1 MKETFGQ
8 RLQRLRKERNLTQE
22 EVAEKIGITPQGIS
36 KWENNLSSPD
46 INILLNLADILGV
59 SVEELLG
66 KEKEKTEVLQ
76 DFDYKKVVLKIV
88 VDSEGDKVK
97 INFPL
102 ALGEAVL
109 GTYLKLDLKDEEDAL
124 EGIDFEKIFDL
135 VKQGVIGE
143 LVNVE
148 SSDGT
153 KVSIRVEY

>member
-8 RLQRLRKERNLTQE
+8 RFQRLRKEAGLTQE
-22 EVAEKIGITPQGIS
+22 EVAEKVGITPQGVS
-36 KWENNLSSPD
+36 KWENDLSSPD
-46 INILLNLADILGV
+46 INILVKLAEILGV

-66 KEKEKTEVLQ
+66 KEKEKTKVLQ
-76 DFDYKKVVLKIV
+76 DFDYKKAVLKVV

-109 GTYLKLDLKDEEDAL
+109 GTYLKLGLKDEKDAL
-124 EGIDFEKIFDL
+124 EGIDFEKIFEL

-148 SSDGT
+148 SRDGS

>member
-8 RLQRLRKERNLTQE
+8 RFQRLRKEAGLTQE
-22 EVAEKIGITPQGIS
+22 EVAEKVGITPQGVS
-36 KWENNLSSPD
+36 KWENDLSSPD
-46 INILLNLADILGV
+46 INILVKLAEILGV

-66 KEKEKTEVLQ
+66 KEKEKTKVLQ
-76 DFDYKKVVLKIV
+76 DFDYKKAVLKIV

-109 GTYLKLDLKDEEDAL
+109 GTYLKLGLKDEKDAL

>member
-46 INILLNLADILGV
+46 INILLNLKDILGV
-59 SVEELLG
+59 SVEELFG

-76 DFDYKKVVLKIV
+76 DYDYKKSILKIV
-88 VDSEGDKVK
+88 VDGDGDKVK

-109 GTYLKLDLKDEEDAL
+109 GTYLKLGLKDEEDAL

>member
-8 RLQRLRKERNLTQE
+8 RFQRLRKEAGLTQE
-22 EVAEKIGITPQGIS
+22 EVAEKVGITPQGVS
-36 KWENNLSSPD
+36 KWENDLSSPD
-46 INILLNLADILGV
+46 INILVKLAEILGV

-66 KEKEKTEVLQ
+66 KDKEKTKVLQ
-76 DFDYKKVVLKIV
+76 DFDYKKAVLKIV

-109 GTYLKLDLKDEEDAL
+109 GTYLKLGLKDEKDAL
-124 EGIDFEKIFDL
+124 EGIDFEKIFEL

-148 SSDGT
+148 SRDGS

>member
-8 RLQRLRKERNLTQE
+8 RFQRLRKEAGLTQE
-22 EVAEKIGITPQGIS
+22 EVAEKVGITPQGVS
-36 KWENNLSSPD
+36 KWENDLSSPD
-46 INILLNLADILGV
+46 INILVKLAEILGV

-66 KEKEKTEVLQ
+66 KEKEKTKVLQ
-76 DFDYKKVVLKIV
+76 DFDYKKAVLKIV

-109 GTYLKLDLKDEEDAL
+109 GTYLKLGLKDEKDAL
-124 EGIDFEKIFDL
+124 EGIDFEKIFEL

-148 SSDGT
+148 SRDGS

>member
-8 RLQRLRKERNLTQE
+8 RFQRLRKEAGLTQE
-22 EVAEKIGITPQGIS
+22 EVAEKVGITPQGVS
-36 KWENNLSSPD
+36 KWENDLSSPD
-46 INILLNLADILGV
+46 INILVKLAGILGV

-66 KEKEKTEVLQ
+66 KEKEKTKVLQ
-76 DFDYKKVVLKIV
+76 DFDYKKAVLKIV

-109 GTYLKLDLKDEEDAL
+109 GTYLKLGLKDEKDAL
-124 EGIDFEKIFDL
+124 EGIDFEKIFEL

-148 SSDGT
+148 SRDGS

>member
-76 DFDYKKVVLKIV
+76 DFDYKIAVLKIV

-102 ALGEAVL
+102 ALGEAVI

>member
-76 DFDYKKVVLKIV
+76 DYDYKKAILKIV
-88 VDSEGDKVK
+88 VDGDGDKVK
-97 INFPL
+97 NQFSF
-102 ALGEAVL
+102 
-109 GTYLKLDLKDEEDAL
+109 GTW
-124 EGIDFEKIFDL
+124 
-135 VKQGVIGE
+135 
-143 LVNVE
+143 
-148 SSDGT
+148 
-153 KVSIRVEY
+153 

>member
-8 RLQRLRKERNLTQE
+8 RFQRLRKEAGLTQE
-22 EVAEKIGITPQGIS
+22 EVAEKVGITPQGVS
-36 KWENNLSSPD
+36 KWENDLSSPD
-46 INILLNLADILGV
+46 INILVKLAEILGV

-66 KEKEKTEVLQ
+66 EEKEKTQVLQ
-76 DFDYKKVVLKIV
+76 DFDYKKAVLKIV

-109 GTYLKLDLKDEEDAL
+109 GTYLKLGLKDEKDAL
-124 EGIDFEKIFDL
+124 EGIDFEKIFEL

-148 SSDGT
+148 SRDGS

>member
-8 RLQRLRKERNLTQE
+8 RFQRLRKEAGLTQE
-22 EVAEKIGITPQGIS
+22 EVAEKVGITPQGVS
-36 KWENNLSSPD
+36 KWENDLSSPD
-46 INILLNLADILGV
+46 INILVKLAEILGV

-66 KEKEKTEVLQ
+66 KEKEKTKVLQ
-76 DFDYKKVVLKIV
+76 DFDYTKAVLKIV

-109 GTYLKLDLKDEEDAL
+109 GTYLKLGLKDEKDAL
-124 EGIDFEKIFDL
+124 EGIDFEKIFEL

-148 SSDGT
+148 SRDGS